1 MCPSSLGFIFTVRG
15 CFNDHWSAKR
25 SPLQADDGVIGAAAG
40 RLAPSRLRACG
51 CSRCSGLP
59 AVRRFRLA
67 PAAAVKRCLG
77 AAAGSLA
84 CAVEQRAA
92 ASQLL
97 LLACGH
103 GSWPAGLGCMG
114 VAAGRLAD
122 ATEQRVDM
130 AAGQLTANP
139 PPSSSVWVR
148 RLDGRRPCGCGTNLK
163 TAGLPRSRAACGCG
177 GWRRAACGCGG
188 WPAGRRRR
196 AACGCCGGWPAG
208 RHCLRSFGCDRRPS
222 GRPAARPFGLPAACG
237 VIIDKD
243 IVPITPLLS

>member
-148 RLDGRRPCGCGTNLK
+148 RLDGPPPPPTVWMRNQD
-163 TAGLPRSRAACGCG
+163 
-177 GWRRAACGCGG
+177 G
-188 WPAGRRRR
+188 WPPPPPSGVWMRRLAPSSVWVWRLAGWPPPPSGVWMLRRLAGRPPLSTVV
-196 AACGCCGGWPAG
+196 WV
-208 RHCLRSFGCDRRPS
+208 RPS
-222 GRPAARPFGLPAACG
+222 A
-237 VIIDKD
+237 VW
-243 IVPITPLLS
+243 